1 MVENGLN
8 VSDSYNFSSTDYLS
22 VMEVYKKINEIH
34 LGKYVEPII
43 ENKANLEIKD
53 QYLSSEKIFNELG
66 IKSEFEIDTA
76 LEMTINWYKEN
87 L

>member
-1 MVENGLN
+1 
-8 VSDSYNFSSTDYLS
+8 
-22 VMEVYKKINEIH
+22 MEVYEKISEIH

>member
-1 MVENGLN
+1 MVLVLN
-8 VSDSYNFSSTDYLS
+8 Q
-22 VMEVYKKINEIH
+22 K
-34 LGKYVEPII
+34 
-43 ENKANLEIKD
+43 IKD